1 MFSGC
6 SFSFSEFF
14 IKLLL
19 DGCTTI
25 QNRTTKTLKIQI
37 IKFFRRV
44 KTQEV
49 IYIKKNIYLLL
60 LLFQIVFLFFVKFLI
75 CLK

>member
-1 MFSGC
+1 MIGPRGINLMFSGC

-37 IKFFRRV
+37 LKFFRRV

-49 IYIKKNIYLLL
+49 IYYIY
-60 LLFQIVFLFFVKFLI
+60 
-75 CLK
+75 